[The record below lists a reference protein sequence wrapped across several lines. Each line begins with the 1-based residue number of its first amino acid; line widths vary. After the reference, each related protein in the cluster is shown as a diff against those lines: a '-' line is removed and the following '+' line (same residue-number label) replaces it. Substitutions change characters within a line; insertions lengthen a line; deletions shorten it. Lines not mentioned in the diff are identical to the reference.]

1 MQTRRDLYQAHKLM
15 VQRLNLALL
24 QGEPDLP
31 ESPMRRLN
39 VAMFCGVLVA
49 VLVMAGFGIYG
60 LLFPGGA
67 TGLTKPG
74 TVIVEKESGATFI
87 YSQPQKEMIPVAN
100 LTSARLLLGEQ
111 EVTVTATASASLAD
125 FQRGTKV
132 GILGAPESPPARDKL
147 VRAPWSACVVE
158 GVDTA
163 GERRPYTSLIGGM
176 EVGGRPVGQDSA
188 MVVDGGS
195 QIWLLWSNRR
205 MLVPADSVR
214 ALPDGQRRQ
223 VPEAWLNALPIGPDF
238 QSPAIPGLGRAA
250 YGPGGKKSLVGRVYK
265 VPPVIGGPEK
275 LYVLLSDGLASLTPV
290 QADLLLQNPDTKK
303 AYGQASALPIETD
316 AASANAMKVS
326 ATRMDSDGLPT
337 TMPNIINPS
346 PTDPLCAVYSDTER
360 GSTKAVLTIESTVLI
375 PPPPTG
381 RFDPDAVDQV
391 VLPPGTG
398 VLAGKLPGDGRLD
411 SVQSLYLIDDQ
422 GRRYAI
428 PSQEALQSLGY
439 TMEDVA
445 PVPAHLMLLIPE
457 GPALDPAAAK
467 KPVPITGR

>member
-1 MQTRRDLYQAHKLM
+1 MQTRRDLYQAHKMM

-39 VAMFCGVLVA
+39 MAMFCGVLAA

-74 TVIVEKESGATFI
+74 TVIVEEESGATFV
-87 YSQPQKEMIPVAN
+87 YSEPQKEMIPVAN

-111 EVTVTATASASLAD
+111 EVTVTTASSASLKD

-132 GILGAPESPPARDKL
+132 GIPGAPESPPARDKL

-158 GVDTA
+158 GTDA
-163 GERRPYTSLIGGM
+163 GGERRPYTSLIGGM
-176 EVGGRPVGQDSA
+176 EVGGRPVTQDSA
-188 MVVDGGS
+188 MIVEGGD
-195 QIWLLWSNRR
+195 QLWLLWSNQR

-223 VPEAWLNALPIGPDF
+223 VPEAWLNALPVGSDF
-238 QSPAIPGLGRAA
+238 RRPEIPGFGRAA
-250 YGPGGKKSLVGRVYK
+250 YGPGGKRSVVGRVYK
-265 VPPVIGGPEK
+265 VPPLIGAPEK
-275 LYVLLSDGLASLTPV
+275 LYVLLSDGLASLTPL
-290 QADLLLQNPDTKK
+290 QADLLLQNPDIKK
-303 AYGQASALPIETD
+303 AYGQAAAKPIETD

-326 ATRMDSDGLPT
+326 ATRMDSKGLPPT
-337 TMPNIINPS
+337 LPNIIVPN
-346 PTDPLCAVYSDTER
+346 PTDPLCAVYSGTER
-360 GSTKAVLTIESTVLI
+360 GSTKATLTIESTVRI

-381 RFDPDAVDQV
+381 RFNPEAVDQV

-398 VLAGKLPGDGRLD
+398 VLAGNLPGDGRLD

-428 PSQEALQSLGY
+428 QSPEALQSLGY

-445 PVPAHLMLLIPE
+445 PVPAHLMHLIPE
-457 GPALDPAAAK
+457 GPVLDPAAAK
-467 KPVPITGR
+467 NPVPIIGR